1 MTQLLSRPESNNS
14 TTTSATAPWWPGLAW
29 HEGDPETLEMPAPA
43 FRQYIWL
50 VHEASPVLFAAVG
63 NNANISFTNQE
74 GIPKSG
80 RARDTAT
87 FIEAFLNDRFIATS
101 NDGRANTAKL
111 DRFNLKPH
119 FFTINGQSGHFA
131 HNHASITPM
140 NRVGEPCSD
149 PRHQCRAVDPFHAHP
164 RQPRVRDVRR
174 QCAPGKPLLGGCLFP
189 ASHGSYGLHPA
200 LYAVARTFPMK
211 GGSAE
216 AAAVIMP
223 CSPWP
228 TRPSPG
234 SPAPRPT
241 RPGRP
246 WKSSALHHPKIG
258 TIKKG
263 FLGGTVDIAQRQS
276 PLCFPM
282 HSHSEPDQVS
292 PGRQL
297 QHRPDLGDVFHRR
310 PKRLRVTN
318 FPIDED
324 FMMMLDMGGSTSATG
339 PAAGKEP

>member
-1 MTQLLSRPESNNS
+1 
-14 TTTSATAPWWPGLAW
+14 
-29 HEGDPETLEMPAPA
+29 MPTPA

-80 RARDTAT
+80 RARDPGT

-131 HNHASITPM
+131 HNHATITPM
-140 NRVGEPCSD
+140 HRVGEPCLIRIINAGLWTHSM
-149 PRHQCRAVDPFHAHP
+149 HIHANHVYVTSVDNVPQENP
-164 RQPRVRDVRR
+164 LWVDV
-174 QCAPGKPLLGGCLFP
+174 FM
-189 ASHGSYGLHPA
+189 LHPMGHMDYT
-200 LYAVARTFPMK
+200 LPYMRPPDVPNVGGFGR
-211 GGSAE
+211 GGSGNNAMLTL
-216 AAAVIMP
+216 ANPPFPGFPGAV
-223 CSPWP
+223 
-228 TRPSPG
+228 SPG
-234 SPAPRPT
+234 LAARGRVYSASPQDRHHQEGL
-241 RPGRP
+241 PGR
-246 WKSSALHHPKIG
+246 H
-258 TIKKG
+258 
-263 FLGGTVDIAQRQS
+263 GGHCPAAIAPVLPHAQ
-276 PLCFPM
+276 PFGAG
-282 HSHSEPDQVS
+282 PDH

-310 PKRLRVTN
+310 PERTRN

-324 FMMMLDMGGSTSATG
+324 FMICCIWAAAPAPPDRRQEKSLDPGGG
-339 PAAGKEP
+339 NQNH